1 MKGGGMDFS
10 ALAQQMGATMGGGAG
25 AGGAAAEIE
34 RSRRE
39 TPTRDRTLTRTRTL
53 SLTLTRTLS
62 LALTLALSNRSPEPG
77 QVEAGERDAQAA
89 HEQQGRVVRRV
100 VSKHQA
106 RARRHLGSKVAVRY
120 GSKEAVKRQHASAT
134 QGEA

>member
-39 TPTRDRTLTRTRTL
+39 TPTRNRTLTLIPT
-53 SLTLTRTLS
+53 LTLT
-62 LALTLALSNRSPEPG
+62 LTLALSDRSPEPG

-89 HEQQGRVVRRV
+89 HEQQGRVVRR
-100 VSKHQA
+100 
-106 RARRHLGSKVAVRY
+106 G
-120 GSKEAVKRQHASAT
+120 
-134 QGEA
+134 